1 MGPIDRNVQP
11 PLEGHRTSSMVQQSN
26 GVQKANETQEEDGFW
41 LSRARDAYT
50 GGRDWFDTSIRK
62 TVEGNLAHFRNQ
74 HAPGSKYHLDVYKKK
89 SHSFVPRTRSA
100 VRRTEA
106 AAAIAFFA
114 TQELINVEPVNQS
127 KADQRD
133 GAAVQN
139 ALVNYRLDNDIPWFM
154 LVIGAT
160 QDASTTGVVISKQTW
175 DYKTRPK
182 QMMDVYEDSVTGE
195 LSYEM
200 SEDMEVIRDQPDVKL
215 IPIESLVIDPACDWM
230 DPINTSP
237 YLIELEPMYVHLIEE
252 KMEEINPR
260 TGRPLYRK
268 MDRAILGAAIQ
279 QDWDSI
285 RRMREGQRVDKYEAN
300 NYVNAYNK
308 VWVHHNIVRVGDRDW
323 CYDTL
328 GLEIVLSDPEPIEDV
343 YPHLRGIRRPYA
355 MGTLAIETHKLYP
368 MAPVEMSAETQKD
381 LNDIRNLR
389 MDNVKLGLNKRY
401 FIRRGSGVDITTL
414 LRNIPGS
421 GVLMNNPEGDVKE
434 TQPQDVTASAYQ
446 EQDRINLEFD
456 EVSGSFSAASVGSNR
471 KLNETVGGMTLL
483 SSDASQVKEYEIRTL
498 AETWVEEV
506 LAQLVLLE
514 AAYESDEE
522 VLDSVAADANLTVE
536 RVMEVLGAKV
546 RTKCNVGFNSTSPER
561 RMAKIML
568 ALDSI
573 GKYMPDLLR
582 SLDAHELAKEVFG
595 AIGYRD
601 GQRFFPS
608 LAGQEDPQVAQLK
621 EEIAQLQQII
631 ETKQV
636 EVQGKVEVAR
646 VTGEYRLAATQ
657 LQVGVAAELGRLQAQ
672 IKAYELQMN
681 EVTLQ
686 LAMEKS
692 DVERK
697 QLYLER
703 EALSHSI
710 QQSNRE
716 FQLKLLTISQGGDGT
731 DGKPGKKKPGGD
743 QKALPAPGGE
753 SGGAYNLRGNDRAGV
768 ISRDQY
774 GDVPQHEG

>member
-11 PLEGHRTSSMVQQSN
+11 PLEGHRTSSVIPSSSSVEAAKEVDDQ
-26 GVQKANETQEEDGFW
+26 DGFW

-62 TVEGNLAHFRNQ
+62 VVEGNLAHFRNQ
-74 HAPGSKYHLDVYKKK
+74 HAPGSKYHSDVFKKK
-89 SHSFVPRTRSA
+89 SHSFVPRTRA
-100 VRRTEA
+100 MVRRTEA

-139 ALVNYRLDNDIPWFM
+139 ALVNYRLDNDVPWFQ
-154 LVIGAT
+154 LVIGAA

-182 QMMDVYEDSVTGE
+182 HMMDIYEDVDTGE
-195 LSYEM
+195 LSHEM
-200 SEDMEVIRDQPDVKL
+200 SQELEVVRDQPDVKL
-215 IPIESLVIDPACDWM
+215 IPIENLVIDPACDWL
-230 DPINTSP
+230 DPINSSP
-237 YLIELEPMYVHLIEE
+237 YLIELEPMYVYQIEE
-252 KMEEINPR
+252 KMQEINPR
-260 TGRPLYRK
+260 TGRPLYRQ
-268 MDRAILGAAIQ
+268 MDRALLSAAIQ

-308 VWVHHNIVRVGDRDW
+308 VWVHHNIVRIGQRDW

-328 GLEIVLSDPEPIEDV
+328 GVELVLSDPEPIEDV
-343 YPHLRGIRRPYA
+343 YPHLRGLRRPYA
-355 MGTLAIETHKLYP
+355 MGTLALETHKLYP
-368 MAPVEMSAETQKD
+368 MAPVEMSAETQRD
-381 LNDIRNLR
+381 LNDLRNLR

-421 GVLMNNPEGDVKE
+421 GVQMNNPEGDVKE

-446 EQDRINLEFD
+446 EQDRMNLEFD
-456 EVSGSFSAASVGSNR
+456 EISGSFSAASVGSNR

-514 AAYESDEE
+514 AAYETDEE
-522 VLDSVAADANLTVE
+522 VLDSVAADANLPVE
-536 RVMEVLGAKV
+536 RVMEVLGARV

-568 ALDSI
+568 ALDALS
-573 GKYMPDLLR
+573 KAKPDMLQG
-582 SLDAHELAKEVFG
+582 LDAHELAKEIFG

-601 GQRFFPS
+601 GQRFFPA

-621 EEIAQLQQII
+621 QQIQQLQQVID
-631 ETKQV
+631 TKQI
-636 EVQGKVEVAR
+636 EQQGKVEVAR
-646 VTGEYRLAATQ
+646 MTGEYRLAATQ
-657 LQVGVAAELGRLQAQ
+657 LQVGVAAEIGRMTAQ
-672 IKAYELQMN
+672 IEAYKLKMG
-681 EVTLQ
+681 EVELQ

-692 DVERK
+692 DVERR

-703 EALSHSI
+703 EALSHAI
-710 QQSNRE
+710 QESNRE
-716 FQLKLLTISQGGDGT
+716 FQLKLTQIAQGGDGT
-731 DGKPGKKKPGGD
+731 GGGAKSSKPQPKP
-743 QKALPAPGGE
+743 KALAAPQP
-753 SGGAYNLRGNDRAGV
+753 GGAYNLPGNDKAGV
-768 ISRDQY
+768 VSRDRY
-774 GDVPQHEG
+774 GAIPQQEG

>member
-11 PLEGHRTSSMVQQSN
+11 PLEGHRTSSVIQSSNSVEAAKEMVD
-26 GVQKANETQEEDGFW
+26 GDGFW

-62 TVEGNLAHFRNQ
+62 VVESNLAHFRNQ
-74 HAPGSKYHLDVYKKK
+74 HAPGSKYHSDVFKKK
-89 SHSFVPRTRSA
+89 SHSFVPRTRA
-100 VRRTEA
+100 MVRRTEA

-114 TQELINVEPVNQS
+114 TQELINVEPINQS

-139 ALVNYRLDNDIPWFM
+139 ALVNYRLDNDIPWFQ
-154 LVIGAT
+154 LVIGAA

-182 QMMDVYEDSVTGE
+182 MMMDVYEDLDTGE
-195 LSYEM
+195 LTHEM
-200 SEDMEVIRDQPDVKL
+200 SEDVEVIRDQPDVKL
-215 IPIESLVIDPACDWM
+215 IPIENLVIDPACDWL
-230 DPINTSP
+230 DPINSSP
-237 YLIELEPMYVHLIEE
+237 YLIEMEPMYVFQIEE
-252 KMEEINPR
+252 RMQEINPR
-260 TGRPLYRK
+260 TGRPLYRQ
-268 MDRAILGAAIQ
+268 MDRALLGAAIQ

-285 RRMREGQRVDKYEAN
+285 RRMREGQRVDKYDAN

-308 VWVHHNIVRVGDRDW
+308 VWVHHNIVRVDGRDW

-328 GLEIVLSDPEPIEDV
+328 GVELVLTDPEPIEDV
-343 YPHLRGIRRPYA
+343 YPHLRGLRRPYA
-355 MGTLAIETHKLYP
+355 MGTLALETHKLYP
-368 MAPVEMSAETQKD
+368 MAPTEMVAETQRD
-381 LNDIRNLR
+381 LNDVRNLR

-421 GVLMNNPEGDVKE
+421 GVLMNDPNNDVKE

-456 EVSGSFSAASVGSNR
+456 EVGGSFSAASVGSNR

-522 VLDSVAADANLTVE
+522 VLDSVAADANLPVE
-536 RVMEVLGAKV
+536 RVLEVLGARV

-568 ALDSI
+568 ALDALS
-573 GKYMPDLLR
+573 KAKPDMLQG
-582 SLDAHELAKEVFG
+582 LDAHELAKEIFG

-621 EEIAQLQQII
+621 EQIGQLQQII

-636 EVQGKVEVAR
+636 EVQGRVEVAR
-646 VTGEYRLAATQ
+646 MSGEYRLAAVQ
-657 LQVGVAAELGRLQAQ
+657 LQVGVAAEIGRLNAQ
-672 IKAYELQMN
+672 IKAYELKLR
-681 EVTLQ
+681 EVDVQ
-686 LAMEKS
+686 LAMERS
-692 DVERK
+692 DVERR

-703 EALSHSI
+703 EALSHAI
-710 QQSNRE
+710 QESNRE
-716 FQLKLLTISQGGDGT
+716 FQLKLAQIAQGGDGT
-731 DGKPGKKKPGGD
+731 GKPQKSGKPGG
-743 QKALPAPGGE
+743 QKALPAQ
-753 SGGAYNLRGNDRAGV
+753 SGASQGAYNLPGNDRAGV
-768 ISRDQY
+768 ISRDRY
-774 GDVPQHEG
+774 GSVPQQEG

>member
-11 PLEGHRTSSMVQQSN
+11 PLEGHRTSSVIPSSSS
-26 GVQKANETQEEDGFW
+26 VEAAKETVSGDGFW

-62 TVEGNLAHFRNQ
+62 AVEANLAHFRNQ
-74 HAPGSKYHLDVYKKK
+74 HAPGSKYHSDVFKKK
-89 SHSFVPRTRSA
+89 SHSFVPRTRA
-100 VRRTEA
+100 MVRRTEA

-127 KADQRD
+127 KPDQRD

-139 ALVNYRLDNDIPWFM
+139 ALVNYRLDNDIPWFQI
-154 LVIGAT
+154 VIGAT
-160 QDASTTGVVISKQTW
+160 QDASTTGVVVSKQTW
-175 DYKTRPK
+175 DYKTRPQ
-182 QMMDVYEDSVTGE
+182 QMMDIYEDVETGE
-195 LSYEM
+195 LTTEM
-200 SEDMEVIRDQPDVKL
+200 SEEEEVIRDQPDVKL
-215 IPIESLVIDPACDWM
+215 IPIENLVIDPACNWM
-230 DPINTSP
+230 DPINSSP
-237 YLIELEPMYVHLIEE
+237 YLIELEPMYVYEIEE
-252 KMEEINPR
+252 KMQETNPR
-260 TGRPLYRK
+260 TGRPLYRQ
-268 MDRAILGAAIQ
+268 MDRALLGAAIQ

-285 RRMREGQRVDKYEAN
+285 RRMREGQRVDKYDAN

-308 VWVHHNIVRVGDRDW
+308 VWVHHNIVRVGNRDW

-328 GLEIVLSDPEPIEDV
+328 GVELVLSDPEPIEDV
-343 YPHLRGIRRPYA
+343 YPHLRGLRRPYA

-381 LNDIRNLR
+381 LNDLRNLR

-421 GVLMNNPEGDVKE
+421 GVLMNNPDGDVKE

-446 EQDRINLEFD
+446 EQDRMNLEFD
-456 EVSGSFSAASVGSNR
+456 EISGSFSAASIGSNR

-498 AETWVEEV
+498 AETWIEEV

-522 VLDSVAADANLTVE
+522 VLDSVAADANLPVE
-536 RVMEVLGAKV
+536 RVLEVLGAKV

-568 ALDSI
+568 ALDALA
-573 GKYMPDLLR
+573 KAKPDMLR
-582 SLDAHELAKEVFG
+582 DLDAHELAKEIFG

-601 GQRFFPS
+601 GQRFFPA

-621 EEIAQLQQII
+621 QQIQELTQII
-631 ETKQV
+631 ETKQI
-636 EVQGKVEVAR
+636 EVQGRVEVAR
-646 VTGEYRLAATQ
+646 VSGEYRLAATQ
-657 LQVGVAAELGRLQAQ
+657 LQVGVAAEIGRLNAQ
-672 IKAYELQMN
+672 IKAFELKMQ
-681 EVTLQ
+681 EVELQ

-692 DVERK
+692 DVERR

-703 EALSHSI
+703 EALSHAI
-710 QQSNRE
+710 QESNRE
-716 FQLKLLTISQGGDGT
+716 FQLKLATIAQGGDGAGGKAKSN
-731 DGKPGKKKPGGD
+731 GKP
-743 QKALPAPGGE
+743 KALP
-753 SGGAYNLRGNDRAGV
+753 SSIGGAHNLPGNDRAGV
-768 ISRDQY
+768 ISRDRY
-774 GDVPQHEG
+774 GSVPQHEG

>member
-11 PLEGHRTSSMVQQSN
+11 PLEGHRTSSVIPSSSSIEAAKE
-26 GVQKANETQEEDGFW
+26 VDESDGFW

-62 TVEGNLAHFRNQ
+62 VVEANLAHFRNQ
-74 HAPGSKYHLDVYKKK
+74 HAPGSKYHSDVFKKK
-89 SHSFVPRTRSA
+89 SHSFVPRTRA
-100 VRRTEA
+100 MVRRTEA
-106 AAAIAFFA
+106 ATAIAFFA

-127 KADQRD
+127 KPEQRD

-139 ALVNYRLDNDIPWFM
+139 ALVNYRLDNDIPWFQ
-154 LVIGAT
+154 LVIGAA
-160 QDASTTGVVISKQTW
+160 QDASNTGVVISKQTW
-175 DYKTRPK
+175 DYKTRSQ
-182 QMMDVYEDSVTGE
+182 QMLDVYEDEATGE
-195 LSYEM
+195 LSHEI
-200 SEDMEVIRDQPDVKL
+200 SEEQETIRDQPDVKL
-215 IPIESLVIDPACDWM
+215 IPIENLVIDPACDWM
-230 DPINTSP
+230 DPINSSP
-237 YLIELEPMYVHLIEE
+237 YLIELEPMYVFQIEE
-252 KMEEINPR
+252 KMHEINPR
-260 TGRPLYRK
+260 TGRSVYRK
-268 MDRAILGAAIQ
+268 MDRALLGAAIQ

-285 RRMREGQRVDKYEAN
+285 RRMREGQRVDKYDAAN
-300 NYVNAYNK
+300 HVNAYNK

-343 YPHLRGIRRPYA
+343 YPHLRGLRRPYA

-368 MAPVEMSAETQKD
+368 MAPVEMSAETQRD
-381 LNDIRNLR
+381 LNDLRNLR

-446 EQDRINLEFD
+446 EQDRMNLEFD
-456 EVSGSFSAASVGSNR
+456 EISGSFSAASIGSNR
-471 KLNETVGGMTLL
+471 KMNETVGGMTLL
-483 SSDASQVKEYEIRTL
+483 SADASQVKEYEIRTL

-514 AAYESDEE
+514 AAYETDEE
-522 VLDSVAADANLTVE
+522 VLDSVAADANLPVE
-536 RVMEVLGAKV
+536 RVLEVLGAKV

-573 GKYMPDLLR
+573 GKYMPQLLQG
-582 SLDAHELAKEVFG
+582 LDAHELAKEIFG

-621 EEIAQLQQII
+621 QQIAELEQII
-631 ETKQV
+631 ETKQI
-636 EVQGKVEVAR
+636 EVQGRVQVAQ

-657 LQVGVAAELGRLQAQ
+657 LQVGVAAEIGRLKAQ
-672 IKAYELQMN
+672 IDAYKLQMQ
-681 EVTLQ
+681 EVELQ

-692 DVERK
+692 DVERR

-703 EALSHSI
+703 EALSHAI
-710 QQSNRE
+710 QESNRE
-716 FQLKLLTISQGGDGT
+716 FQLKLMTFAQGGDGT
-731 DGKPGKKKPGGD
+731 EGKPGQPGKP
-743 QKALPAPGGE
+743 KALPGPKNQ
-753 SGGAYNLRGNDRAGV
+753 GAHNLPGNDKAGV
-768 ISRDQY
+768 ISRDRY
-774 GDVPQHEG
+774 GAVPQHEG

>member
-11 PLEGHRTSSMVQQSN
+11 PLEGHRTSSMIPSSSSVEAAKEFNDQ
-26 GVQKANETQEEDGFW
+26 DGFW

-62 TVEGNLAHFRNQ
+62 VVEANLAHFRNQ
-74 HAPGSKYHLDVYKKK
+74 HAPGSKYHSDVFKKK
-89 SHSFVPRTRSA
+89 SHSFVPRTRA
-100 VRRTEA
+100 MVRRTEA

-139 ALVNYRLDNDIPWFM
+139 SLVNYRLDNDIPWFQ
-154 LVIGAT
+154 LVIGAA
-160 QDASTTGVVISKQTW
+160 QDASNTGVVISKQTW
-175 DYKTRPK
+175 DYKTRPQ
-182 QMMDVYEDSVTGE
+182 QMLDVYEDEVTGE
-195 LSYEM
+195 LSYET
-200 SEDMEVIRDQPDVKL
+200 SQEQEVIRDQPDVKL
-215 IPIESLVIDPACDWM
+215 IPIENLIIDPACDWM
-230 DPINTSP
+230 DPINSSP
-237 YLIELEPMYVHLIEE
+237 YLIELEPMYVFQIEE
-252 KMEEINPR
+252 KMHEINPR
-260 TGRPLYRK
+260 TERPVYRQ
-268 MDRAILGAAIQ
+268 MDRALLGAAIQ

-285 RRMREGQRVDKYEAN
+285 RRMREGQRVDKYDAN

-328 GLEIVLSDPEPIEDV
+328 GLEILLSDPEPIEDV
-343 YPHLRGIRRPYA
+343 YPHLRGLRRPYA

-368 MAPVEMSAETQKD
+368 MAPVEMSAETQRD
-381 LNDIRNLR
+381 LNDLRNLR

-446 EQDRINLEFD
+446 EQDRMNLEFD
-456 EVSGSFSAASVGSNR
+456 EISGSFSAASIGSNR
-471 KLNETVGGMTLL
+471 KMNETVGGMTLL
-483 SSDASQVKEYEIRTL
+483 SADASQVKEYEIRTL

-522 VLDSVAADANLTVE
+522 VLDSVAADANLPVE
-536 RVMEVLGAKV
+536 RVMEVLGARV

-568 ALDSI
+568 ALDALS
-573 GKYMPDLLR
+573 KAKPDMLQG
-582 SLDAHELAKEVFG
+582 LDAHELAKEIFG

-621 EEIAQLQQII
+621 QQIAQLEQII
-631 ETKQV
+631 ETKQI
-636 EVQGKVEVAR
+636 EVQGRVQVAQ
-646 VTGEYRLAATQ
+646 VTGEYRLAAVQ
-657 LQVGVAAELGRLQAQ
+657 LQTGVAAEIGRLKAQ
-672 IKAYELQMN
+672 IDAYKLRMQ
-681 EVTLQ
+681 EVELQ

-692 DVERK
+692 DVERR

-710 QQSNRE
+710 QESNRE
-716 FQLKLLTISQGGDGT
+716 FQLKLATLAQGGDGT
-731 DGKPGKKKPGGD
+731 EGKPGGAGKP
-743 QKALPAPGGE
+743 KALPGPKNQ
-753 SGGAYNLRGNDRAGV
+753 GAHNLPGNDKAGV
-768 ISRDQY
+768 ISRDRY
-774 GDVPQHEG
+774 GAVPQHEG

>member
-11 PLEGHRTSSMVQQSN
+11 PLEGHRSSSAIPSSSSVEAAKEIVS
-26 GVQKANETQEEDGFW
+26 GDGFY

-62 TVEGNLAHFRNQ
+62 VVEANLAHFRNQ
-74 HAPGSKYHLDVYKKK
+74 HAPGSKYHSDVFKKK
-89 SHSFVPRTRSA
+89 SHSFVPRTRA
-100 VRRTEA
+100 MVRRTEA

-114 TQELINVEPVNQS
+114 TQELINVEPINQS

-139 ALVNYRLDNDIPWFM
+139 ALVNYRLDNDIPWFQ
-154 LVIGAT
+154 LVIGAA

-175 DYKTRPK
+175 DYKTRAT
-182 QMMDVYEDSVTGE
+182 QMMDVYEDLDTGE
-195 LSYEM
+195 LTHEM
-200 SEDMEVIRDQPDVKL
+200 SEDEEIVRDQPSVKL
-215 IPIESLVIDPACDWM
+215 IAIENLVIDPACDWM
-230 DPINTSP
+230 DPINSSP
-237 YLIELEPMYVHLIEE
+237 YLIELEPMYVFEIEE
-252 KMEEINPR
+252 KMHEANPR
-260 TGRPLYRK
+260 TGGTVYRLL
-268 MDRAILGAAIQ
+268 DRSLLGAAIQ

-308 VWVHHNIVRVGDRDW
+308 VWVHHNIVRIDGRDW

-328 GLEIVLSDPEPIEDV
+328 GTELMLSDPEPIDDV
-343 YPHLRGIRRPYA
+343 YPHLRGMRRPYA
-355 MGTLAIETHKLYP
+355 MGTLALESHKLYP
-368 MAPVEMSAETQKD
+368 MAPTEMVAETQRD
-381 LNDIRNLR
+381 LNDVRNLR

-421 GVLMNNPEGDVKE
+421 GVLMNNPDSDVKE

-456 EVSGSFSAASVGSNR
+456 EVGGSFSAASVGSNR

-522 VLDSVAADANLTVE
+522 VLDSVAADANLPVE
-536 RVMEVLGAKV
+536 RVLEVLGARV

-568 ALDSI
+568 ALDALS
-573 GKYMPDLLR
+573 KAKPDMLQG
-582 SLDAHELAKEVFG
+582 LDAHELAKEIFG

-601 GQRFFPS
+601 GQRFFPA

-621 EEIAQLQQII
+621 EQIAQLQQII
-631 ETKQV
+631 DTKQV
-636 EVQGKVEVAR
+636 EQQGKVEVAR
-646 VTGEYRLAATQ
+646 MAGEYRLAATQ
-657 LQVGVAAELGRLQAQ
+657 LQVGVAAEIGRMNAQ
-672 IKAYELQMN
+672 IKAYELKMG
-681 EVTLQ
+681 EVELQ

-692 DVERK
+692 DVERR

-703 EALSHSI
+703 EALSHAI
-710 QQSNRE
+710 QESNRE
-716 FQLKLLTISQGGDGT
+716 FQLKLATIAQGGDGA
-731 DGKPGKKKPGGD
+731 GKPKGKPD
-743 QKALPAPGGE
+743 QKALPNKSSG
-753 SGGAYNLRGNDRAGV
+753 GGAYNLAGNDKAGV
-768 ISRDQY
+768 ISRDRY
-774 GDVPQHEG
+774 GSVPQQEG